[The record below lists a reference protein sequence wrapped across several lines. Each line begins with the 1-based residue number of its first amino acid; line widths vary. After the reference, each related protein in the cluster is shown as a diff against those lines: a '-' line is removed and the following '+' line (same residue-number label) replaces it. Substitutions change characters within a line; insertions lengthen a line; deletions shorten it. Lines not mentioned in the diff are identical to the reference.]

1 MGIIFFG
8 GQDIPPAIYGQENW
22 YSETTDPGRHY
33 FEVSFLFHLL
43 GGTRNSSYRPI
54 LEDNPDYMVT
64 GFCLG
69 LQSMNVAAGGT
80 LWQDIPAQVYQSTK
94 PETNVLIDRKNL
106 HRNYWQNIRDDK
118 DFMGISMHPVRFT
131 ENMFFGKTV
140 KVSRKLQPIV
150 YSSHHQAINEL
161 APVFNVTA
169 RSNDGKI
176 IEGIAHKK
184 YPNVFSVQFHP
195 EVSALYE
202 DRALVKFAP
211 DDTPASLH
219 SMLDKKSLKF
229 HLKYWG
235 HISDVIL
242 ERSR

>member
-1 MGIIFFG
+1 
-8 GQDIPPAIYGQENW
+8 
-22 YSETTDPGRHY
+22 
-33 FEVSFLFHLL
+33 
-43 GGTRNSSYRPI
+43 
-54 LEDNPDYMVT
+54 
-64 GFCLG
+64 
-69 LQSMNVAAGGT
+69 
-80 LWQDIPAQVYQSTK
+80 
-94 PETNVLIDRKNL
+94 
-106 HRNYWQNIRDDK
+106 
-118 DFMGISMHPVRFT
+118 MHPVRFT